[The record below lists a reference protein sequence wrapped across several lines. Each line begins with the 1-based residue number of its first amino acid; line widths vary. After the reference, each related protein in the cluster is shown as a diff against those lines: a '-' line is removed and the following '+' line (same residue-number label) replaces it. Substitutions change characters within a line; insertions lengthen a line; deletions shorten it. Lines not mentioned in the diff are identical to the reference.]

1 MSSKKLFLTYY
12 GDDFTGSCDVM
23 EALALNGV
31 STALFLAP
39 PSVEEVAAFRLKQPI
54 GEHADAS
61 LQALGVAGISRSLTP
76 EQMDGEL
83 PDIFKMISDIPA
95 EFFQYKTC
103 STFDS
108 SPHIGTIGH
117 ATDLAFEFFP
127 CHYIPLLIGAPVLNR
142 FSVFGNLFARVGDV
156 TYRIDRHPTMSR
168 HPVTPMTESDIRLH
182 LAKQT
187 YRHTKLMDIFAL
199 EAEEEER
206 NEKFHQLHNES
217 GEFILFDILNDQHLL
232 HAGQLIISHKYETTQ
247 LLVGSSGLEYALCS
261 YLQHIGQLKKPPPPP
276 SPGEA
281 GQMIVVAGSAAP
293 STHRQIEWA
302 ILHGFEDI
310 RMKTEAIVHPD
321 QKAAEVQ
328 RIEEKAIKALNEGK
342 SIVIYSALGA
352 DDPAIAR
359 TRQVM
364 ETLQIKQTTSEL
376 LAGTQG
382 EILKNLLEQTGI
394 RRVAVAGGDTSGY
407 VARALGIYAL
417 EILIPIAPGSPL
429 CTAHAKNP
437 AFDGLQ
443 IALKGGQNGNPDYFG
458 SVLHGKEG

>member
-1 MSSKKLFLTYY
+1 MGSKNLFLTYY
-12 GDDFTGSCDVM
+12 GDDFTGSADVM

-39 PSVEEVAAFRLKQPI
+39 PTAEEVVNFRLKNPI

-76 EQMDGEL
+76 VQMDEEL
-83 PDIFKMISDIPA
+83 PHIFKTISEIPA
-95 EFFQYKTC
+95 EFFHYKTC

-108 SPHIGTIGH
+108 SPHIGNIGH
-117 ATDLAFEFFP
+117 AIDLAFEFFP
-127 CHYIPLLIGAPVLNR
+127 CNYIPLLIGAPSLNR
-142 FSVFGNLFARVGDV
+142 FTAFGNLFARVDDV
-156 TYRIDRHPTMSR
+156 TYRIDRHPTMSK

-199 EAEEEER
+199 ELEEVER
-206 NEKFHQLHNES
+206 NEKFHQLHDES
-217 GEFILFDILNDQHLL
+217 GEYILFDVLNDQHLL
-232 HAGQLIISHKYETTQ
+232 AAGQLIISHKYETTQ
-247 LLVGSSGLEYALCS
+247 MLVGSSGIEYALCS
-261 YLQHIGQLKKPPPPP
+261 YLQHIGQLKKPPPPL
-276 SPGEA
+276 SPGKA
-281 GQMIVVAGSAAP
+281 GQMISITGSAAP
-293 STHRQIEWA
+293 STHNQIEWA
-302 ILHGFEDI
+302 IQNGFEGI

-328 RIEEKAIKALNEGK
+328 RIETKALQALGTGK
-342 SIVIYSALGA
+342 SIVIYSTLGA
-352 DDPAIAR
+352 DDPAIER

-364 ETLQIKQTTSEL
+364 KTLKLKQTSSEL

-382 EILKNLLEQTGI
+382 EILKSLLGQTDV

-407 VARALGIYAL
+407 VARALDIYAL
-417 EILIPIAPGSPL
+417 ETLMPIAPGAPL

-437 AFDGLQ
+437 TFDGLQ
-443 IALKGGQNGNPDYFG
+443 IALKGGQNGKPDYFN
-458 SVLHGKEG
+458 SILHGKEG

>member
-39 PSVEEVAAFRLKQPI
+39 PTVEEVATFRLKQPI
-54 GEHADAS
+54 GEHANAS

-76 EQMDGEL
+76 EQMDEEL
-83 PDIFKMISDIPA
+83 PDIFKAISEIPA
-95 EFFQYKTC
+95 EFFQYKIC

-108 SPHIGTIGH
+108 APHIGNIGH
-117 ATDLAFEFFP
+117 ATDLAYEFFP

-142 FSVFGNLFARVGDV
+142 FSAFGNLFARVGDV
-156 TYRIDRHPTMSR
+156 TYRIDRHPTMSQ

-187 YRHTKLMDIFAL
+187 YRHAKLMDIFAL
-199 EAEEEER
+199 ELEEEER
-206 NEKFHQLHNES
+206 NEKFHQLHTES
-217 GEFILFDILNDQHLL
+217 GEFILFDVLNDQHLL
-232 HAGQLIISHKYETTQ
+232 SAGQLIISHKYETTQ

-261 YLQHIGQLKKPPPPP
+261 YLQDIGQLTKPSPPP
-276 SPGEA
+276 SPGKA
-281 GQMIVVAGSAAP
+281 DQIIVIAGSAAP
-293 STHRQIEWA
+293 STHSQIQWA
-302 ILHGFEDI
+302 IQQGFEDI
-310 RMKTEAIVHPD
+310 RMHTEAIVHPD
-321 QKAAEVQ
+321 KKAAEVQ
-328 RIEEKAIKALNEGK
+328 RIEEKALTALGEGK
-342 SIVIYSALGA
+342 SIVIYSTLGA
-352 DDPAIAR
+352 EDPAIAQ

-364 ETLQIKQTTSEL
+364 ENLKLRQTSSEL

-382 EILKNLLEQTGI
+382 AILKNLLEKTDVK
-394 RRVAVAGGDTSGY
+394 RVSVAGGDTSGH

-417 EILIPIAPGSPL
+417 EMLMPIAPGSPL

-443 IALKGGQNGNPDYFG
+443 IALKGGQNGKPDYFG
-458 SVLHGKEG
+458 AILHGK